1 MENDSH
7 ALFVTKKGI
16 HLGIEMKY
24 YENGEDK
31 YVNGSREDYANG
43 LIKSCVQTCS

>member
-31 YVNGSREDYANG
+31 VMWTEVEKIMRM
-43 LIKSCVQTCS
+43 V